1 MEYVS
6 VSDALAFCKV
16 SDNISK
22 ARIDIIV
29 PAVNDRLTQWT
40 NGYTPDAYLKLVAC
54 KYVDYEFSNMNGL
67 ESYSAGEILKF
78 STDYELKVK
87 ALLGSTYLKAEAAEV
102 GIIIRTVR

>member
-1 MEYVS
+1 MEYVTINE
-6 VSDALAFCKV
+6 AAAFCKV
-16 SDNISK
+16 NDDLSN
-22 ARIDIIV
+22 ARLAIIV
-29 PAVNDRLTQWT
+29 PAVNERLTQWT
-40 NGYTPDAYLKLVAC
+40 NGYTPDTYLKLVAC

-78 STDYELKVK
+78 SSDYELKVK